1 MMLATHSFSGIL
13 ALLVLSIPTSVF
25 WPYFAGGAA
34 LVIGL
39 IGINRRERNHLDHL
53 RGLSRL
59 TLFGPAFFAVA
70 MAIFGADHL
79 VAPNFVALAVPEW
92 MPWRLFWAYFVGFAL
107 FAAALSLTTRI
118 KWRLAS
124 ALLGFMIFMFALMIH
139 LPNFLKSP
147 HDPIRLTI
155 LLRDT
160 CLSAGALALAASQIG
175 HSKRSS
181 TSWNRAT
188 PGPQVITAARFMMAI
203 PIAVFGIDHLFHPTF
218 APGFPQENA
227 AMFVAMPGWIPAHAL
242 WGYVN
247 AGLFIACALGLA
259 TKRYAAL
266 AAQTVGATALIL
278 IVLVY
283 IPLTITRLSDVANGL
298 NYLAIHFA
306 LAGAAFMLA
315 SAVMAPARASTSAE
329 EFIRVTQVA

>member
-1 MMLATHSFSGIL
+1 
-13 ALLVLSIPTSVF
+13 
-25 WPYFAGGAA
+25 
-34 LVIGL
+34 
-39 IGINRRERNHLDHL
+39 
-53 RGLSRL
+53 
-59 TLFGPAFFAVA
+59 

-160 CLSAGALALAASQIG
+160 CLSAGALALAASQIQQ
-175 HSKRSS
+175 SKRLS
-181 TSWNRAT
+181 TSWNWAT
-188 PGPQVITAARFMMAI
+188 LGPQVIIATRFMMAI

-227 AMFVAMPGWIPAHAL
+227 AMFVAMPSWIPAHAL

-259 TKRYAAL
+259 TKRYEAL
-266 AAQTVGATALIL
+266 AAQTLGVAALTL
-278 IVLVY
+278 VVLVY
-283 IPLTITRLSDVANGL
+283 VPLTITRFSDVADGL
-298 NYLAIHFA
+298 NYLAIHFP

-315 SAVMAPARASTSAE
+315 NAVMAPARASTSAE